1 MANVELA
8 VKSGA
13 QLDVYFM
20 KGQVGK
26 GKVES
31 FDTAG
36 SEHLRRDK
44 IQAKRADFKNSAE
57 FQQASAAGLDGL
69 SRERCEDSSSRYGKE
84 VDRLFLAWLP
94 GPSAVFFVLVCSGSP
109 QLLEAE

>member
-13 QLDVYFM
+13 QLDVDFM

-36 SEHLRRDK
+36 SEHLRREK
-44 IQAKRADFKNSAE
+44 IHAKRADFKNSAE
-57 FQQASAAGLDGL
+57 FHRASAACLDGL
-69 SRERCEDSSSRYGKE
+69 SDERCEDSSSRYGKE
-84 VDRLFLAWLP
+84 FDRLFLAWLL
-94 GPSAVFFVLVCSGSP
+94 GPSAVSFCPCFFGVSLTS
-109 QLLEAE
+109 